1 VSDFKQRLLAVNS
14 KSIAITASLLSLCI
28 LLSSCISVK
37 ADLAATPATSIG
49 ISNNNSTFLKTVDVN
64 LEVYS
69 DVTICRGTFII
80 FNPSNITENLQICF
94 DPGHNAQNY
103 TVYVNNVV
111 WTTTRGSMIS
121 AYYDYLYNGVLFNIS
136 INPLT
141 ETTIVIDWTFS
152 STSGSGGIYWKETRY
167 EVNYLIIGTAGW
179 NHTIDNVNVTFKL
192 KSNHFKD
199 YTSNYQPSSVEFND
213 GTELHFNYVNFSY
226 EQLEISIDGDTIT
239 YNICLIGIVIGVVII
254 AVIGIIFYMRK
265 KANNRN

>member
-1 VSDFKQRLLAVNS
+1 M
-14 KSIAITASLLSLCI
+14 ITAFIISLCI
-28 LLSSCISVK
+28 LLSTCINVK
-37 ADLAATPATSIG
+37 ADIAATPATSIG
-49 ISNNNSTFLKTVDVN
+49 ISNNNSTYLKSVDVN

-69 DVTICRGTFII
+69 DVTICRGTYII
-80 FNPSNITENLQICF
+80 HNPSNITENLQVCF

-121 AYYDYLYNGVLFNIS
+121 AYYDYLYDGVLFNLS
-136 INPLT
+136 VNPFT
-141 ETTIVIDWTFS
+141 ETSVVIDWTFS
-152 STSGSGGIYWKETRY
+152 STSGSGGIYSSVTRY

-199 YTSNYQPSSVEFND
+199 YTSNCQPTSVEFND

-239 YNICLIGIVIGVVII
+239 YNICLIGIVIWIVII
-254 AVIGIIFYMRK
+254 AVIWIIYIKLK
-265 KANNRN
+265 KANNRKEI